1 MKQNRAARAGRVY
14 PEGMRRMQAFYA
26 RHPQFRDVEFAVCGQ
41 EVVIFCQWDGD
52 ELREACELYDLSI
65 CIDAPSINTCEARS
79 AEIAGPSRG
88 PHDRALGRD
97 RRNGRSRVRSRRRGR
112 ELLERDGLRADS
124 SQPQQRLTSEG

>member
-1 MKQNRAARAGRVY
+1 MKQNRAARADRVY
-14 PEGMRRMQAFYA
+14 PEGMRRMQSFYA
-26 RHPQFRDVEFAVCGQ
+26 RHPQFRDVEFAVRSH

-52 ELREACELYDLSI
+52 ELREVCELYGLSL
-65 CIDAPSINTCEARS
+65 CIDAPLINTCECRS
-79 AEIAGPSRG
+79 AEIAGRSRG